1 MTARILVAEDDVK
14 QADLIRLYLER
25 DGHSVIVVHDGMAA
39 LEQIRRR
46 PPDLAI
52 LDIMMPRMDGLDV
65 TRILRSDS
73 DVPIIML
80 TARSTEDDMLLGLD
94 LGADDYLTKP
104 FSPREL
110 MARVRSVL
118 RRSGIVQAVSQVVTV
133 GPISIDH
140 DRHEVTLD
148 GEQIEMTPKEFAILA
163 TLADEPGRAFSRMQ
177 LLERAFGFDYFG
189 LERTVDV
196 HIMKIR
202 RKIESDVS
210 LPRYLTTV
218 YGVGYRLEDPDA

>member
-1 MTARILVAEDDVK
+1 
-14 QADLIRLYLER
+14 
-25 DGHSVIVVHDGMAA
+25 
-39 LEQIRRR
+39 
-46 PPDLAI
+46 
-52 LDIMMPRMDGLDV
+52 MPRMDGLDV

-118 RRSGIVQAVSQVVTV
+118 RRSGIVQAISQVVTV

-148 GEQIEMTPKEFAILA
+148 GEQIEVTPKEFAILA

-177 LLERAFGFDYFG
+177 LLDRAFGFDYFG

>member
-118 RRSGIVQAVSQVVTV
+118 RRSGIVQAISQVVTV

-148 GEQIEMTPKEFAILA
+148 GEQIEVTPKEFAILA

-177 LLERAFGFDYFG
+177 LLDRAFGFDYFG